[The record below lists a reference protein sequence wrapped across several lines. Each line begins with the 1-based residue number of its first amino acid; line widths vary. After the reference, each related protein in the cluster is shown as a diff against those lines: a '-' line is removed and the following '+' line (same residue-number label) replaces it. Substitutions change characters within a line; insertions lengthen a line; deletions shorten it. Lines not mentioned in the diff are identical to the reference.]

1 MQCCD
6 FHIKCD
12 FLSVKYALAELSIDI
27 SYNRIDVI
35 ILMYQISEYHFSYCT
50 G

>member
-27 SYNRIDVI
+27 YI
-35 ILMYQISEYHFSYCT
+35 ITELM
-50 G
+50 